1 MASVN
6 AIDMLLEDHKKVR
19 ELLSQL
25 TSTTN
30 RAVKT
35 RSDLLQKIKQ
45 EILVHAQIE
54 EEIFYPAFRDS
65 DAEEA
70 GQLYH
75 EAKEEHRAV
84 SALVLPDLEETDPAS
99 DEFAGRAKVL
109 KDLIEHHAEE
119 EEGEIF
125 PKAKK
130 VFDKAAL
137 LELGE
142 RMTERKQELMQQ
154 L

>member
-6 AIDMLLEDHKKVR
+6 AIDLLLEDHQKVR

-30 RAVKT
+30 RAVKK
-35 RSDLLQKIKQ
+35 RGELLQKIKQ

-65 DAEEA
+65 DADEA
-70 GQLYH
+70 GKLYH

-84 SALVLPDLEETDPAS
+84 SALVLPDLEETDPSS
-99 DEFAGRAKVL
+99 DEFAEL
-109 KDLIEHHAEE
+109 KQRSLIEDLLCLREHLALFLFSVMLDHILEHLCSP
-119 EEGEIF
+119 GELI
-125 PKAKK
+125 ARR
-130 VFDKAAL
+130 VGL
-137 LELGE
+137 LQI
-142 RMTERKQELMQQ
+142 R
-154 L
+154 